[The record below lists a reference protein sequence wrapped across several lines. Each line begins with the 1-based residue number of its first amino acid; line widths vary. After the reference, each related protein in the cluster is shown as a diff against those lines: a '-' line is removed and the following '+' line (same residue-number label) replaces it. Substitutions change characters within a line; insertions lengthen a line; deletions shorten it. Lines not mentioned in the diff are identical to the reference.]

1 VYPAKEMM
9 ETDFK
14 EIQACQKKVESKRLQ
29 YDHKRNKNIAAEQK
43 GRPLPVPGPELQEQM
58 DMLNEV
64 SVFLVTL
71 SLWWCEAPRTNVP
84 HRRFG

>member
-1 VYPAKEMM
+1 MM

-14 EIQACQKKVESKRLQ
+14 EIQASQKKVESKRLQ

-64 SVFLVTL
+64 GLFLVTL
-71 SLWWCEAPRTNVP
+71 SLVVVWCPADGV
-84 HRRFG
+84 RRIGASDGSLP